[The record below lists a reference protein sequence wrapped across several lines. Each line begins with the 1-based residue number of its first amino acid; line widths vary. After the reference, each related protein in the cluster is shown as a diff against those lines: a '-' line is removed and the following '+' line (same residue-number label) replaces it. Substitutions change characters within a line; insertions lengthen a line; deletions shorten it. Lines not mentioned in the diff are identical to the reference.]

1 LSSVTNRPAPE
12 AGAIPE
18 LEFGVDGAEP
28 ARYAAAPTL
37 TFRLRV
43 DSGGR
48 EIRSVLLDV
57 QIQIAAR
64 KRPYDGAAEERLVE
78 LFGTPDR
85 WGDTLR
91 TLPWARSTVV
101 VPPFSG
107 AAVVDLP
114 VTLTYDLEVA
124 ASRYLYALEEGK
136 VPLELLF
143 SGTIFYSGP
152 DGGLQ
157 TARVPWTGEAEY
169 ELPASAWH
177 DTMESH
183 FPNSAWI
190 RLDRERFD
198 RLDAYRTRRA
208 IPTWDALMDSLLEDA
223 RDA

>member
-1 LSSVTNRPAPE
+1 VS
-12 AGAIPE
+12 IPE

-48 EIRSVLLDV
+48 DIRSILLDV

-64 KRPYDGAAEERLVE
+64 KRPYDEAAEKRLVE

-101 VPPFSG
+101 VPPFSDST
-107 AAVVDLP
+107 VVDLP

-124 ASRYLYALEEGK
+124 ASRYMYALEDGS

-143 SGTIFYSGP
+143 SGTIFFSGP
-152 DGGLQ
+152 GGSLQ
-157 TARVPWTGEAEY
+157 TARIPWTRDAEY

-190 RLDRERFD
+190 RLERERFE
-198 RLDAYRTRRA
+198 RLDAYRSRRA
-208 IPTWDALMDSLLEDA
+208 IPTWDALIDSLLEDA

>member
-1 LSSVTNRPAPE
+1 LSSVTDRPAPE
-12 AGAIPE
+12 AGVIPE

-48 EIRSVLLDV
+48 AIRSVLLDV

-64 KRPYDGAAEERLVE
+64 KRQYDGAAEERLVE
-78 LFGTPDR
+78 LFGTPNR

-107 AAVVDLP
+107 AAVLDLP
-114 VTLTYDLEVA
+114 VSLTYDLEVA
-124 ASRYLYALEEGK
+124 ASRYLHALKDGK
-136 VPLELLF
+136 VPLEFLF
-143 SGTIFYSGP
+143 SGTIFFSGT

-157 TARVPWTGEAEY
+157 TVRIPWTGEAEY
-169 ELPASAWH
+169 DLPVSAWR

-198 RLDAYRTRRA
+198 RLDAYRTRNA